1 MSFDDDVFG
10 PMHASLFETFGV
22 DATVTR
28 GVDAAAPVRIVVS
41 RDQEVLGEHGQFMQ
55 RVTTVETLVE
65 QWQPKNGDVFAWTD
79 RLGNHSRKVD
89 RPLENDGFV
98 AKAVL
103 HG

>member
-28 GVDAAAPVRIVVS
+28 GADAAVPARVVVS
-41 RDQEVLGEHGQFMQ
+41 RDQEMLGEHGQYVQ
-55 RVTTVETLVE
+55 RVDVIETLVAE
-65 QWQPKNGDVFAWTD
+65 WTPSQGDVFAWTD

-89 RPLENDGFV
+89 KRISDDGFV